1 MHQNQRRS
9 LLLHIMQPIQ
19 VAQASQGLW
28 TSSHFGTLKFEAQLA
43 GNTSSFLFLIQE
55 RSAKAIGF
63 SKTIDAK
70 HTFLMSTHY
79 PAALAG
85 ADKIDVLVNAMLEE
99 RQYWEWG
106 QGDAH
111 ISNDSGGHGSQMVM

>member
-1 MHQNQRRS
+1 MDFIS
-9 LLLHIMQPIQ
+9 L
-19 VAQASQGLW
+19 W
-28 TSSHFGTLKFEAQLA
+28 NFEAQLA

>member
-1 MHQNQRRS
+1 MDFIS
-9 LLLHIMQPIQ
+9 L
-19 VAQASQGLW
+19 W
-28 TSSHFGTLKFEAQLA
+28 NFEAQLA

-85 ADKIDVLVNAMLEE
+85 ADKIDVLVNAMLKVLKMVEVWRGSTGNGAKE
-99 RQYWEWG
+99 MLTLAMTQVVM
-106 QGDAH
+106 AH
-111 ISNDSGGHGSQMVM
+111 KW